1 MNEEQ
6 LKMLSKLR
14 IAILSSYITSFALKE
29 VKHLGLFK
37 GNINPKLRQ
46 VQNYLIGIEKK
57 YFALFDN
64 SEGKD
69 LGSALV
75 ENQIDF
81 LNWMT
86 KKYNTNDF
94 EIIQE
99 ICMAYDTD
107 PKRLKSI
114 SDKIL
119 LKNGAKKI

>member
-1 MNEEQ
+1 MSEEEI
-6 LKMLSKLR
+6 KMLSKLR
-14 IAILSSYITSFALKE
+14 IAVLSGFITSFALKE
-29 VKHLGLFK
+29 VRHLGVFK
-37 GNINPKLRQ
+37 GNINPKLRE

-57 YFALFDN
+57 YFAIFDD

-81 LNWMT
+81 LKWMT

-119 LKNGAKKI
+119 IKNGAKKI